1 MFPVYFTN
9 RKIDPVPEMTTPEQF
24 YSKVMESLKFLNSHL
39 PNGSHVILYGLP
51 DGAFLWDHLHG
62 RYHPLGI
69 SLKILL
75 LFNNVHVYL
84 SSSNIY
90 SSHYIGIHLKYHHST

>member
-1 MFPVYFTN
+1 MFSVCFTN

-24 YSKVMESLKFLNSHL
+24 YSKVMESLRFLNSHL

-51 DGAFLWDHLHG
+51 DGGFLWDHLHD

-84 SSSNIY
+84 VQIY
-90 SSHYIGIHLKYHHST
+90 IVHII